1 MFGFLIF
8 LHVIIAILLIAAI
21 LLQSGRSSGLTE
33 SFSSAAESIFGT
45 KTNTFMV
52 RTTAVLSTLFIINC
66 LVLAYISKQESKS
79 LMEKVKINTQ
89 SKESAP
95 EEAKPAPGNEQKE
108 VSPAVKEEIAV
119 RQNEVKAIV
128 TNEITEQPK

>member
-79 LMEKVKINTQ
+79 LMEKVKINTAADKTKAVEVTPIQ
-89 SKESAP
+89 K
-95 EEAKPAPGNEQKE
+95 QKE
-108 VSPAVKEEIAV
+108 ESPAAQEQAPVTK
-119 RQNEVKAIV
+119 NEASDVV
-128 TNEITEQPK
+128 TNLTTQESK

>member
-79 LMEKVKINTQ
+79 LMEKVKINT
-89 SKESAP
+89 SEDKTKSAAVTP
-95 EEAKPAPGNEQKE
+95 IPEQKE
-108 VSPAVKEEIAV
+108 VIPVTSQEQIPITKNETSAV
-119 RQNEVKAIV
+119 V
-128 TNEITEQPK
+128 TNVMTEQPK